1 MFSGNDL
8 SNHDSSTKP
17 RENIPWTLLLKKYE
31 NHLKSK
37 MAAMQIAYFTTE
49 SYDIDQSG
57 CYMGKSVH
65 NYSKSYFYTGY
76 GGHLENV

>member
-1 MFSGNDL
+1 
-8 SNHDSSTKP
+8 
-17 RENIPWTLLLKKYE
+17 
-31 NHLKSK
+31 

-65 NYSKSYFYTGY
+65 NYSKSYFYTRY